1 MELEN
6 LKVKVVDIKPNDILI
21 INIDKLLTRDQINH
35 IKEQLTNVFPNNKCL
50 ILCQMELIIGRIV

>member
-21 INIDKLLTRDQINH
+21 INIDKLHAFH
-35 IKEQLTNVFPNNKCL
+35 ILYVAFY
-50 ILCQMELIIGRIV
+50 